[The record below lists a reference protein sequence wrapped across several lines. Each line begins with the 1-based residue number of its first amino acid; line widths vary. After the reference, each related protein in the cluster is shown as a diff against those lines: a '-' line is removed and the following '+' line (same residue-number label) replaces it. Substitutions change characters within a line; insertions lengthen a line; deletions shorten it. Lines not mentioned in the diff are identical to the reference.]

1 MMFSEMVGKFTS
13 IYWKIGLGVVC
24 MDYINP
30 DNEISAWV
38 ERYLNLKRYVEIME
52 HVWKCY
58 SRYDCCRDRRETD

>member
-1 MMFSEMVGKFTS
+1 
-13 IYWKIGLGVVC
+13 

-52 HVWKCY
+52 HVWK
-58 SRYDCCRDRRETD
+58 TDV